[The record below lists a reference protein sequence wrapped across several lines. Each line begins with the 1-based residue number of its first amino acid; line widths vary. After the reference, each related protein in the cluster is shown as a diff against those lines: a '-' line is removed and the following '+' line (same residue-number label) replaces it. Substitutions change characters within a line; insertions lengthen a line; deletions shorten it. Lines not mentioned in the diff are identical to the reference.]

1 MTERSSAKHGASR
14 PFGETLG
21 ARLGSSLA
29 LPPRQLPTWTYDP
42 PEGLAVLRASELAA
56 RALDPKAA
64 RLTAVRGAFGSSA
77 GLVAATL
84 AKKNARVVV
93 VTADADAARA
103 VARDAASFLG
113 SDGADAGDGDAPS
126 LQVLVLAPAE
136 SSPWSDV
143 GPDRRGAQLRM
154 ATLTHLAAGRDWSVL
169 AIPAAALA
177 RRVVAPA
184 DVRARIAQ
192 IDVPAQIDQ
201 EDLVRRLAAGGYVRA
216 PIVEDPGTFAVRGGL
231 IDVWPASSSQPVRI
245 ELDGDVV
252 MSLKTFDPELQRTRT
267 GVASILIGPAREAPT
282 TAEAADVARD
292 RVRALCD
299 AVNLPSAKTRAL
311 VEDVASGRSFFGA
324 DGFLPAFV
332 DLLPL
337 DAHFASDVVF
347 VLDDPASI
355 TRALREELDR
365 ADADVLRKE
374 GLPHFPKEAFFVD
387 ETEIAANIDSQR
399 VIALHR
405 TAAAGTVEEDG
416 TFEHFESAP
425 EDTPTLHAFDQGDL
439 ARAIQAARGSKGRTA
454 ALDPLLDRIA
464 LFAEYALTI
473 AIVARTS
480 TQAERIATLLSH
492 RGIDIDIDLEGRVGL
507 LALPRPERLRN
518 PSGNPSVHVVV
529 GTLAHGLLAPSERL
543 ALITEEEV
551 FGSRAQRRATRD
563 PGGKSKPGRAFVE
576 DLKNLAVGDYVVHVD
591 HGVGKYLGLVP
602 RDVGGSRVELLAVE
616 YQGGDKLYLPVW
628 RLNQIQKFAGSDC
641 APKLD
646 RLGGQTFAK
655 TKARAEK
662 QVRQMADELLRMYA
676 ERRSAER
683 PALPEADDDYR
694 AFEATFPFEET
705 PDQARAISDVEG
717 DLARLTPM
725 DRLVCGD
732 VGFGKTEVAIR
743 AAYRVA
749 SQGKQVA
756 VLCPTTVL
764 AQQHFLN
771 FSSRLAPYP
780 LIVRALSRFET
791 KAEQDATIRD
801 LKAGKV
807 DVVIGTHRL
816 LSKDVH
822 FARLGLLVVDEEQRF
837 GVTHKERIKSLKTS
851 VDVLTLTATPIP
863 RTLQMAVTGLRD
875 MSVIT
880 TPPNDRRAVRT
891 IVTRPD
897 DNVVRDAI
905 RRELSRGGQVF
916 VVGARVEGL
925 YERAAQLQNLVPE
938 ARIVV
943 AHGQMTESALENAMI
958 DFVEGRFDI
967 LCSTSIVESGLD
979 IPRANTMII
988 DRADRF
994 GLAQLYQLRGRV
1006 GRAKERAYC
1015 YLVVPPVNEMTDES
1029 RARIEALER
1038 HSELGSGFQIASLDL
1053 ELRGA
1058 GDLLG
1063 ADQTGTV
1070 ATVGFELFCQMLDDA
1085 VHELRGETVVHE
1097 VEPEMSFDIESVL
1110 PSEYVD
1116 DVGVRLSLYK
1126 RLASA
1131 GTVDDVD
1138 DVASEMADR
1147 FGQAPPPA
1155 RDLVHMMRLKVELRR
1170 LRALGCEASARA
1182 VTLHLREDTPL
1193 DVPKL
1198 LALVQAKRSPYK
1210 LTPDMRLSRRFET
1223 DADGRG
1229 VATARGGPPKN
1240 GLDAV
1245 EVVLGELAGCWKAA

>member
-1 MTERSSAKHGASR
+1 MTRAKTPGGAS
-14 PFGETLG
+14 FGATLG
-21 ARLGSSLA
+21 DRLGAPLELSPRA
-29 LPPRQLPTWTYDP
+29 KPPWTYDP
-42 PEGLAVLRASELAA
+42 PEGVPVLRAAELAT
-56 RALDPKAA
+56 RALDPKGA
-64 RLTAVRGAFGSSA
+64 RLTAVRGAFGSAA

-84 AKKNARVVV
+84 AKRGARVVL
-93 VTADADAARA
+93 VTADADGARA
-103 VARDAASFLG
+103 AARDAASFLG
-113 SDGADAGDGDAPS
+113 SDGLDAGDGDDPTDM
-126 LQVLVLAPAE
+126 VHVLAPAE
-136 SSPWSDV
+136 SSPWSEV

-154 ATLTHLAAGRDWSVL
+154 ATLTHLASGRPWSVL
-169 AIPAAALA
+169 AMPATALA

-184 DVRARIAQ
+184 DVRARTAQ
-192 IDVPAQIDQ
+192 IEVPSQIDQ
-201 EDLVRRLAAGGYVRA
+201 EDLVRRLAACGYVRA

-231 IDVWPASSSQPVRI
+231 VDVWPASSSDPVRI
-245 ELDGDVV
+245 ELDGDIV
-252 MSLKTFDPELQRTRT
+252 MSLKTFDPELQRTR
-267 GVASILIGPAREAPT
+267 APIPSLLIGPAREAPT
-282 TAEAADVARD
+282 TPDAAERARE

-299 AVNLPSAKTRAL
+299 AVDLPSAKTRAL
-311 VEDVASGRSFFGA
+311 TEDVASGRSFFGA
-324 DGFLPAFV
+324 DGYLPAFTELV
-332 DLLPL
+332 SI
-337 DAHFASDVVF
+337 DAYFSSEVVF
-347 VLDDPASI
+347 VLDDPPSL
-355 TRALREELDR
+355 TRALRDELDR
-365 ADADVLRKE
+365 ADVDVQRKA
-374 GLPHFPKEAFFVD
+374 GLPHFPREAFFVD
-387 ETEIAANIDSQR
+387 EEEVTANIDSAR
-399 VIALHR
+399 IVTLHR
-405 TAAAGTVEEDG
+405 TATAGAPDAPSTLER
-416 TFEHFESAP
+416 FENAP
-425 EDTPTLHAFDQGDL
+425 EDAPTLHTFDQGDL
-439 ARAIQAARGSKGRTA
+439 ARAIHAARGSKGRQA
-454 ALDPLLDRIA
+454 SLDPLLDRIELFGEHA
-464 LFAEYALTI
+464 LRT

-492 RGIDIDIDLEGRVGL
+492 RGVDVELDLEGRAGL
-507 LALPRPERLRN
+507 LALPAPERTAHT
-518 PSGNPSVHVVV
+518 SVHVVV

-563 PGGKSKPGRAFVE
+563 GTTRAKPGRAFVE

-602 RDVGGSRVELLAVE
+602 RDVGGARVELLAVE
-616 YQGGDKLYLPVW
+616 YHGGDKLYLPVW
-628 RLNQIQKFAGSDC
+628 RLNQIQKFAGSDG

-655 TKARAEK
+655 TKAKAEK
-662 QVRQMADELLRMYA
+662 QVRQMADELLRTYA
-676 ERRSAER
+676 ERRAAAR
-683 PALPEADDDYR
+683 PPMDSPDDDYR
-694 AFEATFPFEET
+694 ACEATFPFEET
-705 PDQARAISDVEG
+705 PDQARAIGDVEG
-717 DLARLTPM
+717 DLARPTPM

-743 AAYRVA
+743 AAFRVA
-749 SQGKQVA
+749 TQGKQVA

-771 FSSRLAPYP
+771 FSSRFAPYP
-780 LIVRALSRFET
+780 LIVKALSRFES
-791 KAEQDATIRD
+791 KGEQDATIRD

-822 FARLGLLVVDEEQRF
+822 FSRLGLLVVDEEQRF

-880 TPPNDRRAVRT
+880 TPPSDRRAVRT

-897 DNVVRDAI
+897 DEVVREAI

-925 YERAAQLQNLVPE
+925 YERANQLQHLVPE

-943 AHGQMTESALENAMI
+943 AHGQMTEAALENAMI
-958 DFVEGRFDI
+958 DFVEGRFDL

-1015 YLVVPPVNEMTDES
+1015 YLVVPPVNQMTDES

-1038 HSELGSGFQIASLDL
+1038 HSEIGSGFQIASLDL

-1063 ADQTGTV
+1063 ADQSGTV

-1097 VEPEMSFDIESVL
+1097 VEPELSFDVESVL

-1131 GTVDDVD
+1131 STVDDVD
-1138 DVASEMADR
+1138 DVATEMADR
-1147 FGQAPPPA
+1147 FGQAPTPA
-1155 RDLVHMMRLKVELRR
+1155 RDLVHMMRLKVELRK

-1198 LALVQAKRSPYK
+1198 LGLVQQKRSPYK
-1210 LTPDMRLSRRFET
+1210 LTPDMRLSRRFEV

-1229 VATARGGPPKN
+1229 VVHARGGPPKN